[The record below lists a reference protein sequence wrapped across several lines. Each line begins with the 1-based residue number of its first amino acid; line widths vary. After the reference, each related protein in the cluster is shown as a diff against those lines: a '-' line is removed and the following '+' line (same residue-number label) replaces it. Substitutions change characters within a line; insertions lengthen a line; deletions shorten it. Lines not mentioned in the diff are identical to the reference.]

1 MSSEF
6 YLCNTDLSSKVN
18 FDYDPAVFS
27 IEPEPDIDVIQWT
40 SCRYHT
46 DGGVLTSRRKQAV
59 AVGYQANTTEM
70 MLSGVSTITTFDLI
84 LSKAQAGGDYYFY
97 HYYREPSP
105 KTYKVAITSISPLR
119 APEEGIK
126 TLLQYS
132 MTLTVK
138 AEV

>member
-18 FDYDPAVFS
+18 FDYDPVVFS
-27 IEPEPDIDVIQWT
+27 IEPEPEIDVIKWE

-46 DGGVLTSRRKQAV
+46 DAGAMVSRRKHAV

-84 LSKAQAGGDYYFY
+84 LSKAKAGGDYYFY

-105 KTYKVAITSISPLR
+105 VTYKVAITGISPLR

-126 TLLQYS
+126 TLLQNS

-138 AEV
+138 EQV